1 MSRSLTA
8 MGLLFLAMAAGT
20 GCVAENKY
28 RDLEQA
34 WRNSQEQLAERDARL
49 AELESQLALLR
60 QGPERDKATI
70 LALTQENE
78 ELRRRLDEL
87 QRQYQ
92 ELAGRSADIIVL
104 DPQTDRALRD
114 FAAQHPDL
122 VEYDPVRGML
132 KLRSDVTFAL
142 GSADLTSNARSTLG
156 QLAGILNS
164 PATQQYEIRII
175 GHTDSVRI
183 ARPDTRAKHPTNWH
197 LSAHRAISVRDALD
211 TSGVSPVRMMI
222 GGYSMYRPVA
232 PNTRGG
238 AEPNRR
244 VEIYLV
250 GMTPVNE
257 QFLGEAAGA
266 VPAPRTAA
274 PPAAPRPA
282 SGEAPAP
289 RGAGADDRIPLK

>member
-8 MGLLFLAMAAGT
+8 LGLLFLAVMAGT

-28 RDLEQA
+28 RELESA
-34 WRNSQEQLAERDARL
+34 WRNAQEAIAERDARI
-49 AELESQLALLR
+49 AELESQLNLLR

-87 QRQYQ
+87 QRQLQ
-92 ELAGRSADIIVL
+92 ELAGRGTDIVVL
-104 DPQTDRALRD
+104 NPETDRALKE
-114 FAAQHPDL
+114 FAARHPDL
-122 VEYDPVRGML
+122 VEYDPTRGML

-142 GSADLTSNARSTLG
+142 GSADLTGNARTTLA
-156 QLAGILNS
+156 QLAGILND
-164 PATQQYEIRII
+164 PATRQYEIRVI

-197 LSAHRAISVRDALD
+197 LSAHRAISVRDALEG
-211 TSGVSPVRMMI
+211 SGVSPVRTMI
-222 GGYSMYRPVA
+222 GGYGMYRPVA

-257 QFLGEAAGA
+257 SYLDSGGAAT
-266 VPAPRTAA
+266 TAA
-274 PPAAPRPA
+274 PVRSAPLRTGEEQPTAPRD
-282 SGEAPAP
+282 
-289 RGAGADDRIPLK
+289 ADDRIPLK